1 MSPGDLGATLTD
13 EHLSVSGE
21 CFYTLPALPSELKM
35 SHCPWT
41 LKNVGWI
48 QQWPYSHYNNLTLTD
63 AEGEE
68 AVLQSLIQFKAAGG
82 GCIVENS
89 TIGMNRKTS
98 SLREFSARSGVHI
111 IVGTGTKY

>member
-1 MSPGDLGATLTD
+1 MGLVSPDELGATLTD

-21 CFYTLPALPSELKM
+21 CFYTIPSLASDLPM
-35 SHCPWT
+35 SHCSWT

-48 QQWPYSHYNNLTLTD
+48 QQWPYSHLNNLTLTD
-63 AEGEE
+63 PEGQE
-68 AVLQSLIQFKAAGG
+68 AVLQSLIHFKNVGG

-98 SLREFSARSGVHI
+98 SLRELSAKSGVKI
-111 IVGTGTKY
+111 IAGTG